1 MDEKFDLILCIDEM
15 TKMLNTRGLLMA
27 SLVSNTAK
35 LEILNL
41 REALSSAN
49 SKLEGLGQQPVR
61 LH

>member
-1 MDEKFDLILCIDEM
+1 MAEEFDLILCMDEM
-15 TKMLNTRGLLMA
+15 TKMLNAKGLLMA

-35 LEILNL
+35 LEILSL

-49 SKLEGLGQQPVR
+49 SKLEDLGQQPVR

>member
-1 MDEKFDLILCIDEM
+1 MDEEFNLILCIDEL
-15 TKMLNTRGLLMA
+15 TKMLCAKKLLMA

-35 LEILNL
+35 LEIISL

-49 SKLEGLGQQPVR
+49 SKLEDLGQQPVR